1 MTAYGMGAA
10 KAQNAAGGESNVV
23 GGGGNNFSGGG
34 ASVVKVPL
42 ELASN
47 GIINNI
53 SGPYAHN
60 SGINSRSKS

>member
-1 MTAYGMGAA
+1 M
-10 KAQNAAGGESNVV
+10 V